1 MLRGVADGE
10 IVGVNW
16 GSSAFR
22 AWRIAA
28 DGRVLAEHSEPSG
41 VAGLDRAGMAAVA
54 DGLVERWDWRGPTY
68 ACGMIGSNVGWV
80 EAPYLDSPADA
91 AALARAVVPVEI
103 GRLALRI
110 LPGIACR
117 RAFDDAPDILRG
129 EEVELLGFA
138 ASHPDFTG
146 LAALPGTH
154 SKWAR
159 LKQGR
164 LVEFM
169 TSMSGEIFDR
179 LTTAGLLS
187 SIVDGPAKEGEAF
200 VTGVAAGR
208 RRALG
213 LSTLLFGAR
222 ARVMRGELTRAD
234 AASYLRGLLIG
245 AELADAEAVYGPPTG
260 AVPLIGNPVAASLY
274 AAALRLAGTDG
285 RPVASRNAC
294 VRGFLAVH
302 RAIR

>member
-1 MLRGVADGE
+1 MSRGAADGE
-10 IVGVNW
+10 IVGINW

-28 DGRVLAEHSEPSG
+28 DGRVLDEHVEPSG
-41 VAGLDRAGMAAVA
+41 VAGLDRAGLAAVA
-54 DGLVERWDWRGPTY
+54 DALLDRWTFGGPTY

-80 EAPYLDSPADA
+80 EAPYLDAPADA
-91 AALARAVVPVEI
+91 AALARAAVPVEI

-138 ASHPDFTG
+138 ALHPDFTG
-146 LAALPGTH
+146 RAALPGTH

-159 LKQGR
+159 MERGR

-179 LTTAGLLS
+179 LTKTGLLA
-187 SIVDGPAKEGEAF
+187 SIVDGPAVQGDAFTSGVEA
-200 VTGVAAGR
+200 GHR
-208 RRALG
+208 SALG
-213 LSTLLFGAR
+213 LGTLLFGAR
-222 ARVMRGELTRAD
+222 ARVMRGELARAD

-245 AELADAEAVYGPPTG
+245 AELADAAEVYGPLNRV
-260 AVPLIGNPVAASLY
+260 VPLIGNPVVASLY
-274 AAALRLAGTDG
+274 AAALRLLGAEG
-285 RPVASRNAC
+285 RTVASRDAC
-294 VRGFLAVH
+294 VKGFLAVH
-302 RAIR
+302 RASL